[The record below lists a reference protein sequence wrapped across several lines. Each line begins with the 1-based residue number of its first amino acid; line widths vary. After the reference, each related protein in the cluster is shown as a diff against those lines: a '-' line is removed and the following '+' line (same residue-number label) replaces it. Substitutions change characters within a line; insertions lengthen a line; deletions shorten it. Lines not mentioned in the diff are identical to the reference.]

1 MPISQPT
8 GLQAVLRMYCS
19 KCGSPNAENARFC
32 ASCGQAQGA
41 PPQLGHAYANSS
53 QSVAEPQYSSVPPPP
68 SRSWQQPGA
77 AAPQMAS
84 RVEPQSQPGM
94 PQQQIPM
101 QASPVYYQDPR
112 VRGSAPVLMS
122 PGTRRFAVG
131 KSPGLAVFLS
141 FFIPGVG
148 QFYCGATAKGGLML
162 GLGFLAVFL
171 LPVFGFG
178 VLCLIGIR
186 IWSMI
191 DAYNVASGQTPLS

>member
-1 MPISQPT
+1 
-8 GLQAVLRMYCS
+8 
-19 KCGSPNAENARFC
+19 
-32 ASCGQAQGA
+32 
-41 PPQLGHAYANSS
+41 
-53 QSVAEPQYSSVPPPP
+53 
-68 SRSWQQPGA
+68 
-77 AAPQMAS
+77 
-84 RVEPQSQPGM
+84 M
-94 PQQQIPM
+94 PQQQTSM

-162 GLGFLAVFL
+162 AIYFVSWLLVAVTVGVVGVLAVW
-171 LPVFGFG
+171 
-178 VLCLIGIR
+178 

-191 DAYNVASGQTPLS
+191 DAYNLASGKTPLS